1 MSNTYPRRFAI
12 STPEGDGEAIKR
24 KQGDAWYI
32 NLPEGG
38 LYFYGTNMEAQAKI
52 REWLDEV
59 RTGRVSFGR
68 VEAVELAEKEK
79 A

>member
-1 MSNTYPRRFAI
+1 MTTTYPRRFAI

-24 KQGDAWYI
+24 KQGEAWDI

-38 LYFYGTNMEAQAKI
+38 LYFYGTSMEAHAKI

-59 RTGRVSFGR
+59 RTGRVSFGP
-68 VEAVELAEKEK
+68 VETMGEEA
-79 A
+79 